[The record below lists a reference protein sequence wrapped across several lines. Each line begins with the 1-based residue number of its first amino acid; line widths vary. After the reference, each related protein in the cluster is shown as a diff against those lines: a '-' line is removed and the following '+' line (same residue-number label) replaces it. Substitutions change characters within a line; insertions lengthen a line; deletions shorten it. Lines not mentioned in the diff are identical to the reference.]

1 MTGPHNEY
9 NDFLNNTDKALRNIS
24 MYLIENYKGNYYHC
38 RQEKDCEDRFL
49 EKYYHLL
56 VHIRL
61 INMWNKIKR
70 IIKSKIR
77 VGDNTDEQDND
88 ELLRNGE
95 NETMSS
101 INRMYNITYNTPR
114 N

>member
-1 MTGPHNEY
+1 
-9 NDFLNNTDKALRNIS
+9 FS
-24 MYLIENYKGNYYHC
+24 
-38 RQEKDCEDRFL
+38 
-49 EKYYHLL
+49 
-56 VHIRL
+56 
-61 INMWNKIKR
+61 NMWNKIKR